1 MSLVSYVKQQQIAI
15 PASPLYRKM
24 EDKDMMLLP
33 KEITRV
39 IEKSKRKSDKSSTI
53 YSVRSCPRN
62 TEVTIVGEDDKGRKF
77 CRVVCCPN
85 VVRKID

>member
-1 MSLVSYVKQQQIAI
+1 
-15 PASPLYRKM
+15 
-24 EDKDMMLLP
+24 MMLLP

-39 IEKSKRKSDKSSTI
+39 IEKSKRKSDKSSAI
-53 YSVRSCPRN
+53 YSVRSCPQN